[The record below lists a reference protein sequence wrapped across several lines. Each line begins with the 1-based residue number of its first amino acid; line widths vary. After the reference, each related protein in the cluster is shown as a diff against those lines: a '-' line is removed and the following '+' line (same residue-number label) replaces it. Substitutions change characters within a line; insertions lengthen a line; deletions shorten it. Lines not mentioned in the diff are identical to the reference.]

1 MQVAEE
7 AGAAASG
14 DDERGQRVTNLL
26 KGGVLF
32 VKVRF
37 QGFMVQGP
45 VPSCCVQKSGDNERG
60 QRVTNLLKGGVLF
73 VKVCFPYPLG
83 VTIKKKLYVGT
94 IGQGTEV

>member
-1 MQVAEE
+1 MQVADE

-37 QGFMVQGP
+37 LGLEFMTQ
-45 VPSCCVQKSGDNERG
+45 
-60 QRVTNLLKGGVLF
+60 
-73 VKVCFPYPLG
+73 YPLSVFKTRATTSAG
-83 VTIKKKLYVGT
+83 SASPTCARAACCL
-94 IGQGTEV
+94 

>member
-32 VKVRF
+32 VKVR
-37 QGFMVQGP
+37 
-45 VPSCCVQKSGDNERG
+45 
-60 QRVTNLLKGGVLF
+60 LVLF
-73 VKVCFPYPLG
+73 PILHP
-83 VTIKKKLYVGT
+83 VG
-94 IGQGTEV
+94 GGAREDR